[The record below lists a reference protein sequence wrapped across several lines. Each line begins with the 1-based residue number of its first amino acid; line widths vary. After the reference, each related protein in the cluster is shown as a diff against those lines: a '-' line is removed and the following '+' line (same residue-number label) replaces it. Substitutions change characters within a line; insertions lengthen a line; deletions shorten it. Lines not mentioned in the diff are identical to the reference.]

1 MNCLQWRLSLS
12 LYAGKQLPPC
22 LLPSPALS
30 SDSEEDQE
38 LTALL
43 HQKVVKVSVCVCVCV
58 GVCISLF
65 ELCLKVKKEIC
76 WDEEEEKL
84 RKKSQL
90 KKVVRADYSSSDA
103 ESETSDSEGTR
114 RPIRPRRRRRRRRK
128 QWKKGCGWVYLD
140 GGDVSETLYET
151 EYPSECDPSQVQ
163 SEPEEVGW
171 STPPPRLE
179 LPRVAYSTP
188 RAPKHLRRHSAGFT
202 DEAIIEL
209 GKRLSAPIAEL
220 GKRLAAPITEMGKTL
235 SDPVA
240 ELDKTL
246 PVPTAKR
253 DPIAEE
259 DKMLPVP
266 IANQDTPRTD
276 EGSDFD
282 SGGFVSGY
290 DSASEYLS
298 GPGECLQQR
307 DPNSDSDNLE
317 YIGSPNFPL
326 VGTGPGSPELLPPPL
341 PLSPSRFDE
350 NFPVISENHP
360 QGTDRGGNGRNL
372 QDLNKCASPKTDER
386 SCDGPRDPHVTSP
399 TGNTYTNITYVT
411 YCTGGTSHS
420 SCSTCYMPQCY
431 HSSHHHPHRYPYCH
445 HPPPSHFSSAPSTT
459 TCNYCPLEAVVNR
472 ASPDNIH
479 KLVDP
484 DSVQIL
490 VNPEIFR
497 NLVDFETVRKAVD
510 PESVPYTVNPEAVNT
525 QAKKR
530 KLDIEQSDP
539 LPNGTEPPPKKQCY

>member
-1 MNCLQWRLSLS
+1 
-12 LYAGKQLPPC
+12 
-22 LLPSPALS
+22 
-30 SDSEEDQE
+30 
-38 LTALL
+38 
-43 HQKVVKVSVCVCVCV
+43 VC
-58 GVCISLF
+58 VCISLF

-76 WDEEEEKL
+76 WDEEEEQL

-90 KKVVRADYSSSDA
+90 KEVARADYSSSDA

-114 RPIRPRRRRRRRRK
+114 RPIRPRRRRRRRRRK
-128 QWKKGCGWVYLD
+128 QWKKGCGGVYFD

-163 SEPEEVGW
+163 SEPEEAGW

-179 LPRVAYSTP
+179 LPRVAYSAP

-202 DEAIIEL
+202 DEAIAEL
-209 GKRLSAPIAEL
+209 GKRLSAPITEL

-240 ELDKTL
+240 ELDKRL
-246 PVPTAKR
+246 PVPTGKR
-253 DPIAEE
+253 DPIAEV

-266 IANQDTPRTD
+266 IANQDTPKTD

-326 VGTGPGSPELLPPPL
+326 VGTDPGSPELIPPPL

-350 NFPVISENHP
+350 NLPVISENHP
-360 QGTDRGGNGRNL
+360 QGTNHGGNVRNL
-372 QDLNKCASPKTDER
+372 QDLNECALPRTDER
-386 SCDGPRDPHVTSP
+386 SCDGSRDPHVTSP

-411 YCTGGTSHS
+411 YCTGGTGHS
-420 SCSTCYMPQCY
+420 SCSCYTSQCY
-431 HSSHHHPHRYPYCH
+431 PSPTHHRPHQCPYCH
-445 HPPPSHFSSAPSTT
+445 HPPPSHSPHFPSTT
-459 TCNYCPLEAVVNR
+459 TYNYRPLEAVVNR
-472 ASPDNIH
+472 ASPDN

-484 DSVQIL
+484 DSVQIP

-497 NLVDFETVRKAVD
+497 NLVDFETVRKPVN

-530 KLDIEQSDP
+530 KLDSEQSDP
-539 LPNGTEPPPKKQCY
+539 LPNGTEPLPKRQCY